1 MSVTIVT
8 PIKMKTTIPIWR
20 DKEWRDTGLK
30 FNSLD
35 LGFRTRSGRWS
46 SAYKC
51 YNCNTYKFEG
61 GRGWGRKCG
70 QGGSWDGEGF
80 LLAEGGGIKPG

>member
-51 YNCNTYKFEG
+51 YNCNT
-61 GRGWGRKCG
+61 
-70 QGGSWDGEGF
+70 
-80 LLAEGGGIKPG
+80 